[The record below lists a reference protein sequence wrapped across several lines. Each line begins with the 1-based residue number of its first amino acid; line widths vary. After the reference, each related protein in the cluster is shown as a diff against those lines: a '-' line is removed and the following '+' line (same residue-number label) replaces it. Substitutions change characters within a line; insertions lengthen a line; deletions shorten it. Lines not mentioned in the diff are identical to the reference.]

1 MQTTEFSIWSE
12 RMTALA
18 MPKLVTAEEFAMIP
32 ECDGARLELVNG
44 EVKELPPSPMPIHGS
59 TQMNAG
65 LALSGFVRPRRLGAA
80 FTETGFLIS
89 RNPDTV
95 RMPDVAFVS
104 VDKLPGDRLPDWY
117 FPFAP
122 DIAVEVETRL
132 DTPSA
137 ARARAMMWLGAG
149 SALVWM
155 LFTESRSAT
164 VYRADG
170 TITTLGEDDILDAA
184 PVLDG
189 FFVKISEFFDVF
201 G

>member
-1 MQTTEFSIWSE
+1 MTTATIPRF
-12 RMTALA
+12 
-18 MPKLVTAEEFAMIP
+18 VTAEEFAMIP
-32 ECDGARLELVNG
+32 DCDDARLELVKG
-44 EVKELPPSPMPIHGS
+44 EVIALPPSPMPSHGS

-65 LALSGFVRPRRLGAA
+65 LALGGFVRPKRLGAA

-104 VDKLPGDRLPDWY
+104 ADKLPGDRPPDWY

-122 DIAVEVETRL
+122 DIAVEVETRS

-137 ARARAMMWLGAG
+137 ARARALMWLDAG

-170 TITTLGEDDILDAA
+170 TTETLGEDDILDAA

-189 FFVKISEFFDVF
+189 FSVKVSEFFDLF

>member
-1 MQTTEFSIWSE
+1 MTTATIPRF
-12 RMTALA
+12 MTA
-18 MPKLVTAEEFAMIP
+18 KEFAMTP
-32 ECDGARLELVNG
+32 DCDDARLELVNG
-44 EVKELPPSPMPIHGS
+44 EVKELPPSPMPSHGS
-59 TQMNAG
+59 AQSSATG
-65 LALSGFVRPRRLGAA
+65 ILWSFVRPRRLGAA

-104 VDKLPGDRLPDWY
+104 VERIPEGELGSGY

-122 DIAVEVETRL
+122 DIAVEVVSRS

-137 ARARAMMWLGAG
+137 ARARALMWLDAG

-155 LFTESRSAT
+155 LFTESRSVT
-164 VYRADG
+164 IYRADG
-170 TITTLGEDDILDAA
+170 TIETLGEDDVLDAA

>member
-1 MQTTEFSIWSE
+1 MTTATIPKII
-12 RMTALA
+12 TA
-18 MPKLVTAEEFAMIP
+18 KEFAIMP
-32 ECDGARLELVNG
+32 DCEDARLELVNG
-44 EVKELPPSPMPIHGS
+44 ELTELPPSPMPSHGN
-59 TQMNAG
+59 TQLNAG
-65 LALSGFVRPRRLGAA
+65 MALGGFVRPRRLGAA

-104 VDKLPGDRLPDWY
+104 AERLPQGGGLPSGY

-122 DIAVEVETRL
+122 DIAVEVVSRS

-137 ARARAMMWLGAG
+137 ARARALMWLDAG

-155 LFTESRSAT
+155 LFPDSRTAT

-170 TITTLGEDDILDAA
+170 GVVALGEDDVLDAA

-189 FFVKISEFFDVF
+189 FSVKVSEFFDMF

>member
-1 MQTTEFSIWSE
+1 MTTATIP
-12 RMTALA
+12 RLMTA
-18 MPKLVTAEEFAMIP
+18 KEFAMIP
-32 ECDGARLELVNG
+32 DCDDARLELVKG
-44 EVKELPPSPMPIHGS
+44 EVIELPPSPMPSHGN
-59 TQMNAG
+59 TQSNAG
-65 LALSGFVRPRRLGAA
+65 RLLGNFARPRSDGIEL
-80 FTETGFLIS
+80 TETGFLIS

-104 VDKLPGDRLPDWY
+104 AERLREGGLPSGY

-122 DIAVEVETRL
+122 DIAVEVVSRS

-137 ARARAMMWLGAG
+137 IRERALMWLDAG
-149 SALVWM
+149 SALVWT
-155 LFTESRSAT
+155 LAPDSRSAT

-170 TITTLGEDDILDAA
+170 EIFTLGEDDILDAA

-189 FFVKISEFFDVF
+189 FSVKVSEFFDVF

>member
-1 MQTTEFSIWSE
+1 MTTATIP
-12 RMTALA
+12 RLM
-18 MPKLVTAEEFAMIP
+18 TAEEFAMIP
-32 ECDGARLELVNG
+32 DCDDARLELVNG
-44 EVKELPPSPMPIHGS
+44 EVIELPPNPMPSHGS

-65 LALSGFVRPRRLGAA
+65 LALGGFARPRRLGAA

-104 VDKLPGDRLPDWY
+104 VERIPEGGLGSGY

-122 DIAVEVETRL
+122 DIAVEVVSRS

-137 ARARAMMWLGAG
+137 ARARAMMWLDSG
-149 SALVWM
+149 SALVWT
-155 LFTESRSAT
+155 LVTESRSAT

-189 FFVKISEFFDVF
+189 FFVKVSEFFDVF

>member
-1 MQTTEFSIWSE
+1 
-12 RMTALA
+12 MTALA
-18 MPKLVTAEEFAMIP
+18 MPKLITAEEFAMIP

-44 EVKELPPSPMPIHGS
+44 EMKELPPSPMPSHGN
-59 TQMNAG
+59 TQSNASRLLG
-65 LALSGFVRPRRLGAA
+65 NFARPRRDGIEI
-80 FTETGFLIS
+80 TETGFLIS

-104 VDKLPGDRLPDWY
+104 VERIPEGGLGSGY
-117 FPFAP
+117 FPFVP

-137 ARARAMMWLGAG
+137 ARARALMWLDAG
-149 SALVWM
+149 SAQVWM

-170 TITTLGEDDILDAA
+170 TIETLGEDDILDAA

-189 FFVKISEFFDVF
+189 FSVKVSEFFDMF

>member
-1 MQTTEFSIWSE
+1 MTTATIP
-12 RMTALA
+12 R
-18 MPKLVTAEEFAMIP
+18 LVTAKEFAMMP
-32 ECDGARLELVNG
+32 DCDDARLELVNG
-44 EVKELPPSPMPIHGS
+44 EVKELPPSPMPSHGN
-59 TQMNAG
+59 TQSNAG
-65 LALSGFVRPRRLGAA
+65 RLLGNFARPRRLGAA

-104 VDKLPGDRLPDWY
+104 VDKLPGDRPPDCY

-122 DIAVEVETRL
+122 DIAVEVETRS

-137 ARARAMMWLGAG
+137 ARARALMWLDAG

-170 TITTLGEDDILDAA
+170 EIFTLGEDDVLDAA

-189 FFVKISEFFDVF
+189 FSVKVSEFFYMF

>member
-1 MQTTEFSIWSE
+1 MTTAAIP
-12 RMTALA
+12 RLMTAD
-18 MPKLVTAEEFAMIP
+18 EFAVMP
-32 ECDGARLELVNG
+32 DCDDARLELVKG
-44 EVKELPPSPMPIHGS
+44 EVIELPPSPMPSHGN
-59 TQMNAG
+59 TQSSATG
-65 LALSGFVRPRRLGAA
+65 VLRDFVRPRRLGAA

-104 VDKLPGDRLPDWY
+104 VDKLPGDRPLDWY

-122 DIAVEVETRL
+122 DIAVEVVSRS

-137 ARARAMMWLGAG
+137 ARARALMWLDAG

-164 VYRADG
+164 VYRANG
-170 TITTLGEDDILDAA
+170 EIFTLGENDILDAS

-189 FFVKISEFFDVF
+189 FSVKVSEFFDVF